1 MSGVWLGQEPC
12 VTGDKAQL
20 SGLTAD
26 AVNLGEKAVSEE
38 RSVGVEIVV
47 QGGQDALT
55 RIV

>member
-26 AVNLGEKAVSEE
+26 AVNLGEKAVSDLLVW
-38 RSVGVEIVV
+38 RLWSKVGRM
-47 QGGQDALT
+47 L
-55 RIV
+55 